1 MASIFIIED
10 DLSLQKLY
18 TLLLKIKGFKVIGT
32 ANNGENAILKFNSF
46 IDKPDII
53 LMDYRMPIKNGLE
66 TTKEIVK
73 IDKEGKSKVIFV
85 SADKTIKEKAL
96 SMGAMSFIK
105 KPFSQEKLVN
115 EINHTLKTSNLPN
128 MV

>member
-18 TLLLKIKGFKVIGT
+18 KLLLKLKGFKVIGT
-32 ANNGENAILKFNSF
+32 ANNGENAIHKYNSF

-73 IDKEGKSKVIFV
+73 IDKRGKSKVIFV

-115 EINHTLKTSNLPN
+115 EINSALKTSNLPSI
-128 MV
+128 V